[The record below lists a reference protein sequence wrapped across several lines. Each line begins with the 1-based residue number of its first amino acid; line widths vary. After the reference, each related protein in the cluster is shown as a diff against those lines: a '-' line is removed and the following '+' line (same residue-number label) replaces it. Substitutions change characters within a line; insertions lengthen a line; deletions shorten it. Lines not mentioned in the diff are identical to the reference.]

1 MPKYRRMTVP
11 GYTSPFISR
20 MPGIPASMEDDRE
33 PEYDPDD
40 PLGLSYGRVTC
51 TMATLIGPWEEATA
65 EVFTQDENGNWIAD
79 EESKNS
85 RDMLIRSYRQW
96 L

>member
-1 MPKYRRMTVP
+1 M
-11 GYTSPFISR
+11 SR
-20 MPGIPASMEDDRE
+20 YDDLERLYDE
-33 PEYDPDD
+33 LSGHCEKPPQSNEYNPDD
-40 PLGLSYGRVTC
+40 PLGLSSGRVSC
-51 TMATLIGPWEEATA
+51 TMATLIDPFEEETA
-65 EVFTQDENGNWIAD
+65 EVFTQDGNGNWIVD